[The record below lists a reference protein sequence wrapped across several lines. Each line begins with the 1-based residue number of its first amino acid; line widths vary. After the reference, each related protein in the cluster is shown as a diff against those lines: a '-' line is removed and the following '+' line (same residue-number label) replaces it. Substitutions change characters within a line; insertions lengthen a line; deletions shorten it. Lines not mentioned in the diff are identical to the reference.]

1 MKTANASP
9 ARSLL
14 SSPGAKALIVAVL
27 VLAFL
32 IPLSLIDGIVRARVQ
47 TRDRAEA
54 SIVEPAGGALSVFG
68 PYLAVPYE
76 RKDGNQTLR
85 GEVLV
90 LARKL
95 SAESSFA
102 TEIRKRGLFAAPVF
116 AADLRIEGEIHVAGV
131 QAAAP
136 SLSRILWNEARV
148 VVELE
153 DVRSLRE
160 SPELAWNGAEA
171 SLKSQAKG
179 GSAYTRAISAAVS
192 VSEGSRHLFSA
203 RLPLRGG
210 RSIRFLEPAGEVR
223 VSVQGDWP
231 GPSFQGFVSPTE
243 RELSDSGFSA
253 RWFIPE
259 SSQAL
264 PAVFDSGDMKRR
276 DLSQMSFGV
285 DLLDGVDG
293 YDAAKRAVDYGI
305 LFIVA
310 PFAALFLFEIM
321 SRSRV
326 HPVQYALIGL
336 ANCLFYLLLL
346 SLSEVIGFG
355 WAYALAAL
363 ACSLLAG
370 AYSAASLKSKLGYL
384 MIPGLGLLYGYLYSA
399 LRSED
404 YALLIGSLGLFALLA
419 GAMYV
424 TRKIDWYG
432 RGPAPRNAPSGTP
445 GGGGSGAAAPGEA
458 VPGRAEPE
466 GSDGSDWAVL

>member
-9 ARSLL
+9 ARSIL

-27 VLAFL
+27 VLFFF
-32 IPLSLIDGIVRARVQ
+32 IPLQLVDGIVGARVQ
-47 TRDRAEA
+47 TRDKAED
-54 SIVEPAGGALSVFG
+54 SIIEPTGGNLELMG
-68 PYLAVPYE
+68 PYIALPYE
-76 RKDGNQTLR
+76 RSEGYQTVR

-90 LARKL
+90 FARKL
-95 SAESSFA
+95 SIESSFA
-102 TEIRKRGLFAAPVF
+102 TETRKRGLFTAPVF
-116 AADLRIEGEIHVAGV
+116 AADLAIEGEIQVAGV
-131 QAAAP
+131 QGAAP
-136 SLSRILWNEARV
+136 SGSRILWAEARIV
-148 VVELE
+148 LELG

-160 SPELAWNGAEA
+160 SPELAWNGAQA
-171 SLKSQAKG
+171 ALTSLAKG
-179 GSAYTRAISAAVS
+179 GSAYPRAIASKVA
-192 VSEGSRHLFSA
+192 VSEGSRHIFSA

-223 VSVQGDWP
+223 ASVLGDWP
-231 GPSFQGFVSPTE
+231 GPSFKGYVSPTE

-253 RWFIPE
+253 QWFIPE

-264 PAVFDSGDMKRR
+264 PAAFDAGDLKRR
-276 DLSQMSFGV
+276 DLSQMAFGV

-310 PFAALFLFEIM
+310 PFAALFLFEILT
-321 SRSRV
+321 RSRV

-346 SLSEVIGFG
+346 SLSEIVGFG
-355 WAYALAAL
+355 WAYALAAF

-370 AYSAASLKSKLGYL
+370 AYSAASLRSKLGYL
-384 MIPGLGLLYGYLYSA
+384 MIPGLGLLYGYLYTA

-419 GAMYV
+419 GAMYA

-432 RGPAPRNAPSGTP
+432 ARAKGSASHNAPPGPS
-445 GGGGSGAAAPGEA
+445 GGGPGGAAAAGGAGGP
-458 VPGRAEPE
+458 
-466 GSDGSDWAVL
+466 DGKDDSDWAVL